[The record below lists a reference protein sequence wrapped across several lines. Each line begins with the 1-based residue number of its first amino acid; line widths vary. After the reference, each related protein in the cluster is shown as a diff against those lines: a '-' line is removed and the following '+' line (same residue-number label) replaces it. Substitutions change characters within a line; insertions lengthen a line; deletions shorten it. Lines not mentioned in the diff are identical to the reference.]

1 MIITRIL
8 SSLLLII
15 YLVSDTS
22 SNLAFAQRRQAN
34 QSQEYPKGY
43 FMFPIQPGQ
52 QASLSGGFGD
62 LRTNHFHAGL
72 DIRTGGAEGLSIYAA
87 AEGYV
92 SRIRVMRGG
101 YGNVLYITH
110 PNGYT
115 TVYGHLKNYSSRI
128 EAYLR
133 QQEYNQ
139 QTWDIELTPAPNE
152 IPIKK
157 GEIVAISGNTGASG
171 GPHLHFEIR
180 DQAENAINPMK
191 FGFWEI
197 QDSQSPVIERV
208 ILKTLNAYSRVNGE
222 FGRVSVAPS
231 RVSEGNYS
239 LPTVIKAHGIVG
251 LELNAYDRSQTS
263 PFRMGVTDLEVQVD
277 GITTY
282 KLNLEKMPFDIS
294 KDINVHIDY
303 EVAETNSVK
312 IQKCYVADGNRLSI
326 YETDQNQ
333 GKIYVNDGQLHRVYI
348 RVRDSY
354 GNTSTLNFSIQGD
367 VPNENFVEEL
377 ADESNYVGNISTS
390 ITENTLAI
398 RAKNT
403 KIPNAILQYKGIP
416 TSVPLAYTRAK
427 ESVYLHDL
435 NKGIADFVQVESSS
449 ERIGIKQ
456 EILPQSGGFYSE
468 PNLQIDFADALYD
481 TLYLKTA
488 VNGNRISINS
498 EKIPLKDFINV
509 TWTPSGVAISPK
521 TSVYYVNDGRKY
533 LGGTWSGNRIQ
544 FKTKELGDFQAISD
558 YEAPSIRPTKID
570 STDIR
575 FSISDALSG
584 IKTFNC
590 YVNGQWVLMDYEYK
604 SNRVWSIKLDEA
616 ETFSGDLKLEV
627 TDNVGNLAVY
637 EVNIDEYI
645 ETQKTVKKS
654 VKKSSK
660 KSSKKKS
667 TKKNVSKSRKS
678 STKSSSK
685 KSKRKR
691 R

>member
-8 SSLLLII
+8 STLLLIT
-15 YLVSDTS
+15 YLISDTS
-22 SNLAFAQRRQAN
+22 STAAFAQRRQSN

-72 DIRTGGAEGLSIYAA
+72 DIRTGGAEGLAIYAA

-115 TVYGHLKNYSSRI
+115 TVYGHLKNYNNQI
-128 EAYLR
+128 ENYLR
-133 QQEYNQ
+133 QKEYAQ

-152 IPIKK
+152 IPVRK

-180 DQAENAINPMK
+180 DEFENAINPMK

-222 FGRVSVAPS
+222 FGRVSVAPI

-263 PFRMGVTDLEVQVD
+263 PFRMGLTDLEVQVD

-303 EVAETNSVK
+303 EIVETNGVK
-312 IQKCYVADGNRLSI
+312 IQKCYIADGNRLSI

-333 GKIYVNDGQLHRVYI
+333 GKIYVNDGQLHRVFI
-348 RVRDSY
+348 KIKDSY
-354 GNTSTLNFSIQGD
+354 NNTSTMSFSIQGEQ
-367 VPNENFVEEL
+367 PNENFVEEL
-377 ADESNYVGNISTS
+377 AEESNYVGNISTS

-398 RAKNT
+398 RAKNAKT
-403 KIPNAILQYKGIP
+403 SAAVLQYKGIP
-416 TSVPLAYTRAK
+416 TAVPLAYRRSK

-435 NKGIADFVQVESSS
+435 NKGIADFVQVENSS
-449 ERIGIKQ
+449 ESIGIKQ
-456 EILPQSGGFYSE
+456 EILPQGKQFYNE
-468 PNLQIDFADALYD
+468 PNLQINFANALYD
-481 TLYLKTA
+481 TLYLKT
-488 VNGNRISINS
+488 VINGNRMSINS

-509 TWTPSGVAISPK
+509 TWTPSGVSISPK
-521 TSVYYVNDGRKY
+521 TSIYYVNDGRKY
-533 LGGTWSGNRIQ
+533 LGGTWSGNKIQ

-558 YEAPSIRPTKID
+558 YEAPSIRPIKID

-584 IKTFNC
+584 IKNFNC
-590 YVNGQWVLMDYEYK
+590 YVNEQWVLMDYEYK
-604 SNRVWSIKLDEA
+604 SNRIWSIKRNEA
-616 ETFSGDLKLEV
+616 ETFNGDLKLEV

-637 EVNIDEYI
+637 EVNINDYI
-645 ETQKTVKKS
+645 ATQKAVRKV

-660 KSSKKKS
+660 NKSKS
-667 TKKNVSKSRKS
+667 KKNVTKSRKS
-678 STKSSSK
+678 RSSHSSK

>member
-8 SSLLLII
+8 STLLLVL

-22 SNLAFAQRRQAN
+22 FTKAFAQRRKAAQN
-34 QSQEYPKGY
+34 EEYPKGY

-62 LRTNHFHAGL
+62 LRTNHFHAGI
-72 DIRTGGAEGLSIYAA
+72 DIRTGGVEGYQVYAA

-92 SRIRVMRGG
+92 SKIRVMRGG
-101 YGNVLYITH
+101 YGNVIYITH

-115 TVYGHLKNYSSRI
+115 TVYGHLKNFNARI
-128 EAYLR
+128 EQYVR
-133 QQEYNQ
+133 QEEYNQ
-139 QTWDIELTPAPNE
+139 QTWDIELSPSPNDL
-152 IPIKK
+152 PVRK
-157 GEIVAISGNTGASG
+157 GEIVAIGGNTGASG

-180 DQAENAINPMK
+180 DEAENAINPLQ

-197 QDSQSPVIERV
+197 QDSQAPVIERV

-222 FGRVSVAPS
+222 FGRVSIAPTRTS
-231 RVSEGNYS
+231 DGNYS
-239 LPTVIKAHGIVG
+239 IPAVIKAHGTIG
-251 LELNAYDRSQTS
+251 LELNTYDRSQTS
-263 PFRMGVTDLEVQVD
+263 PFRLGVTDVEVKID
-277 GITTY
+277 GYTSY

-303 EVAETNSVK
+303 DIAESNGVR

-333 GKIYVNDGQLHRVYI
+333 GKIV
-348 RVRDSY
+348 VRDEEIHRISVEVKDTY
-354 GNTSTLNFSIQGD
+354 GNTSTMNFSIQGD
-367 VPNENFVEEL
+367 QPNETFAEEL
-377 ADESNYVGNISTS
+377 AEESNYSGNISTS

-398 RAKNT
+398 RTKNAKA
-403 KIPNAILQYKGIP
+403 PAAILQYKGIP
-416 TSVPLAYTRAK
+416 TAVPLAYRRGA

-435 NKGIADFVQVESSS
+435 NKGIADFIQVENSS
-449 ERIGIKQ
+449 ERLNIKQ
-456 EILPQSGGFYSE
+456 EVLPEQGQYYAE
-468 PNLQIDFADALYD
+468 PNLNIDFADAVYD

-488 VNGNRISINS
+488 LNGNRLSINT
-498 EKIPLKDFINV
+498 EKIPLKDFMTVN
-509 TWTPSGVAISPK
+509 WTPLGVAISQK

-533 LGGTWSGNRIQ
+533 LGGTWLGNQIQ
-544 FKTKELGDFQAISD
+544 FKTKELGDFQVITDNDAPNIRPVRIDSSELRFTISD
-558 YEAPSIRPTKID
+558 G
-570 STDIR
+570 
-575 FSISDALSG
+575 LSG

-604 SNRVWSIKLDEA
+604 SNRIWSIKLDES

-637 EVNIDEYI
+637 EVDIDEYRA
-645 ETQKTVKKS
+645 TQRVVKK
-654 VKKSSK
+654 VSK
-660 KSSKKKS
+660 KSSSKKTSKS
-667 TKKNVSKSRKS
+667 KKNVSKSRKS
-678 STKSSSK
+678 SSKNSSK
-685 KSKRKR
+685 KPSRKR

>member
-8 SSLLLII
+8 SSLLLIT
-15 YLVSDTS
+15 YLVSDTT
-22 SNLAFAQRRQAN
+22 SNLAFGQRRLPN
-34 QSQEYPKGY
+34 QTQEYPKGY

-72 DIRTGGAEGLSIYAA
+72 DIRTGGVEGLPIYAA

-92 SRIRVMRGG
+92 SKIRVMRGG

-110 PNGYT
+110 PNGFT
-115 TVYGHLKNYSSRI
+115 TVYGHLRNYNSRI
-128 EAYLR
+128 EQYLR
-133 QQEYNQ
+133 QKEYNQ
-139 QTWDIELTPAPNE
+139 QIWDIELSPAPNE
-152 IPIKK
+152 IPIRK
-157 GEIVAISGNTGASG
+157 GEVVAISGNTGASG

-180 DQAENAINPMK
+180 DQLENAINPMK
-191 FGFWEI
+191 FGFWEV

-222 FGRVSVAPS
+222 FGRVSLAPT

-251 LELNAYDRSQTS
+251 LELNTYDRSQTS
-263 PFRMGVTDLEVQVD
+263 PFRMGITELEVQVD

-282 KLNLEKMPFDIS
+282 KLNLEKMPFDVS

-303 EVAETNSVK
+303 EVAETNGVR
-312 IQKCYVADGNRLSI
+312 IQKCYVSDGNRLSI

-333 GKIYVNDGQLHRVYI
+333 GRIYVKDGQVHRVYI
-348 RVRDSY
+348 RVKDSY
-354 GNTSTLNFSIQGD
+354 GNTTNMNFSIQGD
-367 VPNENFVEEL
+367 QPNENFVEEL
-377 ADESNYVGNISTS
+377 ADESNYVGNIATS

-398 RAKNT
+398 RAKNAKT
-403 KIPNAILQYKGIP
+403 TTAILQYKGIP
-416 TSVPLAYTRAK
+416 TSVPLAYKRSK
-427 ESVYLHDL
+427 ESVYLYDL
-435 NKGIADFVQVESSS
+435 NKGIADFVQVENSS

-456 EILPQSGGFYSE
+456 EILPKSGQLYSE

-481 TLYLKTA
+481 TLYLRTA
-488 VNGNRISINS
+488 VNGNRISLNS

-509 TWTPSGVAISPK
+509 TWTPSGMAISPK
-521 TSVYYVNDGRKY
+521 TGVYYINDGRKY

-544 FKTKELGDFQAISD
+544 FKTKELGDFQIISD
-558 YEAPSIRPTKID
+558 YEAPTIRPVKID
-570 STDIR
+570 STELR

-604 SNRVWSIKLDEA
+604 SNRIWSIKLDES
-616 ETFSGDLKLEV
+616 ETFNGDLKLEV
-627 TDNVGNLAVY
+627 TDNVGNLSVY

-645 ETQKTVKKS
+645 KTQKLVKKNS
-654 VKKSSK
+654 KKVSKK
-660 KSSKKKS
+660 KSSKKKHVS
-667 TKKNVSKSRKS
+667 TSRKS
-678 STKSSSK
+678 SSKNSSK

>member
-1 MIITRIL
+1 MIITRFL
-8 SSLLLII
+8 SSLLLIT

-22 SNLAFAQRRQAN
+22 SNFAFAQRRSSN
-34 QSQEYPKGY
+34 QNQEYPKGY

-72 DIRTGGAEGLSIYAA
+72 DIRTGGAEGLPIYAA

-115 TVYGHLKNYSSRI
+115 TVYGHLKNYNDRI
-128 EAYLR
+128 EQYLR

-139 QTWDIELTPAPNE
+139 QTWDIELTPSPDE
-152 IPIKK
+152 ILIKK

-180 DQAENAINPMK
+180 DQFENAINPMK
-191 FGFWEI
+191 FGFWEV

-222 FGRVSVAPS
+222 FGRVSVAPT

-251 LELNAYDRSQTS
+251 LELNTYDRSQTS
-263 PFRMGVTDLEVQVD
+263 PFRMGITELEVQVD

-303 EVAETNSVK
+303 EIAETNGVR
-312 IQKCYVADGNRLSI
+312 IQKCYVSDGNRLSI
-326 YETDQNQ
+326 YETDKNQ
-333 GKIYVNDGQLHRVYI
+333 GKIYVKDGQLHQVYI
-348 RVRDSY
+348 RVKDSY
-354 GNTSTLNFSIQGD
+354 GNSTNLNFSIQGD
-367 VPNENFVEEL
+367 QPNENYEEEL
-377 ADESNYVGNISTS
+377 ADESNFVGNISTS

-398 RAKNT
+398 RAKNAKT
-403 KIPNAILQYKGIP
+403 TTAILQYKGIP
-416 TSVPLAYTRAK
+416 KSVPLSYKRGK
-427 ESVYLHDL
+427 ESVYLYDL
-435 NKGIADFVQVESSS
+435 NKGIADFVQVENSS

-456 EILPQSGGFYSE
+456 EILPKKGQFYSE

-481 TLYLKTA
+481 TLYLRTN
-488 VNGNRISINS
+488 VNANKISINS

-509 TWTPSGVAISPK
+509 TWTPAGMAVSPK
-521 TSVYYVNDGRKY
+521 TGIYYVNDGRKY

-544 FKTKELGDFQAISD
+544 FKTKELGDFQIISD
-558 YEAPSIRPTKID
+558 YEAPAIRPVKID
-570 STDIR
+570 STYLS
-575 FSISDALSG
+575 FSISDGLSG
-584 IKTFNC
+584 IKNFNC

-604 SNRVWSIKLDEA
+604 SNRIWSIKLDESQ
-616 ETFSGDLKLEV
+616 TFSGDLKLEV

-645 ETQKTVKKS
+645 ETQKL

-660 KSSKKKS
+660 KVSKKKS
-667 TKKNVSKSRKS
+667 SKKRHVSKSRKS
-678 STKSSSK
+678 STKNSSK

>member
-8 SSLLLII
+8 SSLLLIT

-22 SNLAFAQRRQAN
+22 TNKVFAQRRQTAQN
-34 QSQEYPKGY
+34 QEYPKGY

-62 LRTNHFHAGL
+62 LRTNHFHAGI
-72 DIRTGGAEGLSIYAA
+72 DIRTGGAEGLAIYAA
-87 AEGYV
+87 ADGYV

-128 EAYLR
+128 EQYLR

-152 IPIKK
+152 INVRK
-157 GEIVAISGNTGASG
+157 GEVVAISGNTGASG

-180 DQAENAINPMK
+180 DAAENAINPMK

-197 QDSQSPVIERV
+197 QDSQAPVIERV

-222 FGRVSVAPS
+222 FGRVSVAPI
-231 RVSEGNYS
+231 RVSEGNFS
-239 LPTVIKAHGIVG
+239 LPTVIKAHGIIG

-263 PFRMGVTDLEVQVD
+263 PFRMGVTGVEVQVD

-294 KDINVHIDY
+294 KDMNVHIDY
-303 EVAETNSVK
+303 EIAETNGVR
-312 IQKCYVADGNRLSI
+312 IQKCYVADGNRLST
-326 YETDQNQ
+326 YETDEKQ
-333 GKIYVNDGQLHRVYI
+333 GKIHVNDGKTHQVFIKLN
-348 RVRDSY
+348 DSY
-354 GNTSTLNFSIQGD
+354 GNTSTMSFSIQGD
-367 VPNENFVEEL
+367 TPNENFVEEL

-398 RAKNT
+398 RAKNA
-403 KIPNAILQYKGIP
+403 KISSAILQYRGLP
-416 TSVPLAYTRAK
+416 TSVPLAYSRGK
-427 ESVYLHDL
+427 ESVFLHDL
-435 NKGIADFVQVESSS
+435 NKGIADFVQVENSSD
-449 ERIGIKQ
+449 RVDIKQ
-456 EILPQSGGFYSE
+456 EILPNGGGFYSE
-468 PNLQIDFADALYD
+468 PNLQIDFANALYD
-481 TLYLKTA
+481 TLYLRTA
-488 VNGNRISINS
+488 VGGNRLSINS

-521 TSVYYVNDGRKY
+521 TSIYYVNDGRKY
-533 LGGTWSGNRIQ
+533 LGGTWLGNQIQ

-558 YEAPSIRPTKID
+558 YDAPNVRPTKID
-570 STDIR
+570 STELR

-604 SNRVWSIKLDEA
+604 SNRIWSIKMDESQ
-616 ETFSGDLKLEV
+616 TFSGDLRLEV
-627 TDNVGNLAVY
+627 TDNVGNVAVY
-637 EVNIDEYI
+637 EVNIEEYI
-645 ETQKTVKKS
+645 EGHKYVKKS
-654 VKKSSK
+654 TK
-660 KSSKKKS
+660 KSSKKKV
-667 TKKNVSKSRKS
+667 TKKKNGTKSRKS
-678 STKSSSK
+678 SSKNSSK
-685 KSKRKR
+685 KSSRKR